1 MSRYKLGT
9 LLLKCISLRMRLN
22 SIPHKI
28 WVVWPI
34 LHYPTNFIEADRI
47 KIVIINPDVPLLA
60 DGRQFSMG
68 MAV

>member
-28 WVVWPI
+28 WVVRTI
-34 LHYPTNFIEADRI
+34 LHYLANFIEADRI

-60 DGRQFSMG
+60 DGRQFAMG
-68 MAV
+68 MTV